1 MINYL
6 VTGGQGFLGSALV
19 DQILKKN
26 HKVYILDN
34 QSRKRSYNKIKSK
47 RGIYIKGD
55 IRVKKLGYRRKYNL
69 DLGIEKT
76 LNWYQ
81 KNI

>member
-19 DQILKKN
+19 EQILKKKN

-34 QSRKRSYNKIKSK
+34 Q
-47 RGIYIKGD
+47 
-55 IRVKKLGYRRKYNL
+55 
-69 DLGIEKT
+69 
-76 LNWYQ
+76 
-81 KNI
+81 